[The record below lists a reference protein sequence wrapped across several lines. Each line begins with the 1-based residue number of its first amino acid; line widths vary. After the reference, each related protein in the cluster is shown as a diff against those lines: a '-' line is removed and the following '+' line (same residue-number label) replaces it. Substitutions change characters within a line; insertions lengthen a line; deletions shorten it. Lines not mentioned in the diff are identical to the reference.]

1 VSANGWAR
9 EGAQAINVKA
19 FPIIN
24 VLAALQSRMFLVGW
38 RAAHGACNTKGA
50 LAMQDPLG
58 KGVELRAMGICRI
71 HGESNFEHAVA
82 IGVSVGA
89 MDQVPQVKVAQKA
102 RSE

>member
-1 VSANGWAR
+1 MSANGWAR